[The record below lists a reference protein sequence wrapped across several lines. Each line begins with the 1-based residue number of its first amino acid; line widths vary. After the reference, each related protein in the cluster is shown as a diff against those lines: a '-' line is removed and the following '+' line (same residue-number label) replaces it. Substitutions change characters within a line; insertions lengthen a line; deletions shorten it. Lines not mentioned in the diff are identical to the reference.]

1 MISNLKQ
8 WFLLQGGARRRGRFV
23 LGVDQGT
30 HAVRYVLWDREKQ
43 RVAGW
48 KKFEIETGDAGEQKR
63 RSVSEIL
70 REIVRDLSKPQIAA
84 VHIHLQGESLVTGH
98 LELPDDGK
106 PVDAARIKIELRS
119 KLGFPL
125 DRAGYL
131 WRDAGLRDGGTAV
144 PHQGS
149 SDSAVPAA
157 AAGGMRIIHYA
168 ACQKT
173 SLASL
178 IELYTAVFDVIPEIT
193 TQGYAQEG
201 LLAVLGAGDR
211 PGATAL
217 VSGGRGITSISI
229 FKQGKLVFEREIP
242 LAGQDITRSIFI
254 NFLQGHAMRSSSDL
268 AAAEALKKKSLI
280 PLLYGSSP
288 QTAADNAGLLGEEE
302 NRKLYLSMQ
311 GVLGAWLQ
319 DLRLSFA
326 YFNEHYDSTPVTQI
340 FLLGGMAN
348 HRNLDRHLRRELDVP
363 VNLIRSEPRP
373 LAFAAEAS
381 GNLEFLD
388 FFNEYATAAALAL
401 KKPGEFNLVPA
412 EAKTLD
418 WSFLLKPA
426 LRIFSAAALIFCV
439 AGFGFLQAQ
448 EIHYKQVKIIVT
460 QHRGFLKL
468 LEGPFLEM
476 NRWEQFFAHGDYGA
490 VPAPGFL
497 KRLGRITPGNMLLTS
512 LSINRRSAQLYL
524 EGTLYGDAKN
534 RAITQA
540 EFTKALKESGW
551 VEQLE
556 MPAWEPSGSG
566 VDKGTFKMTGRLVV
580 AKGGKS

>member
-8 WFLLQGGARRRGRFV
+8 WFLLQGVARRRGRFV

-30 HAVRYVLWDREKQ
+30 HALRYVLWDRERQ
-43 RVAGW
+43 QIAGW
-48 KKFEIETGDAGEQKR
+48 KKFDIESGGAGEQKR

-70 REIVRDLSKPQIAA
+70 KEMARDLPKPQVAA
-84 VHIHLQGESLVTGH
+84 VHIHLQGEALVTGH

-131 WRDAGLRDGGTAV
+131 WRDAGLRDGTR
-144 PHQGS
+144 S
-149 SDSAVPAA
+149 SDDSGNPADTRR
-157 AAGGMRIIHYA
+157 MRTIHYA

-173 SLASL
+173 SLAAL
-178 IELYTAVFDVIPEIT
+178 VEMYAAVFDMIPEIT

-201 LLAVLGAGDR
+201 LLTVLGAGDR
-211 PGATAL
+211 PGAVAL

-268 AAAEALKKKSLI
+268 AAAEVLKKKSYVPALH
-280 PLLYGSSP
+280 GNDRE
-288 QTAADNAGLLGEEE
+288 AAGNAEILGEEE

-326 YFNEHYDSTPVTQI
+326 YFNEHYDSTPITQI

-348 HRNLDRHLRRELDVP
+348 HRNLDQYLRRELDVA
-363 VNLIRSEPRP
+363 VNRIRCEPRP
-373 LAFAAEAS
+373 LAFAS
-381 GNLEFLD
+381 GESDNSEFND

-412 EAKTLD
+412 EAKAFD

-426 LRIFSAAALIFCV
+426 LRVFSAAALIFCIV
-439 AGFGFLQAQ
+439 SFGFLQAQ
-448 EIHYKQVKIIVT
+448 EIHFKQVKTIVT
-460 QHRGFLKL
+460 QHRGFLKT
-468 LEGPFLEM
+468 LEGPFSEM
-476 NRWEQFFAHGDYGA
+476 NRWEQFFAHGDYGV

-497 KRLGRITPGNMLLTS
+497 KRLGRITPGNMILTS
-512 LSINRRSAQLYL
+512 LNMNRRSAQLYL

-551 VEQLE
+551 VERLE
-556 MPAWEPSGSG
+556 MPAWGLIR
-566 VDKGTFKMTGRLVV
+566 GRL
-580 AKGGKS
+580 K